1 MEKNNI
7 EEIQNTMFLIYS
19 KNLNFFKN
27 DYPEIY
33 MKISDLEK
41 KNTEKPSRSLW
52 LVARARHRCE
62 FALHTRAYP
71 AVLSANGSQ
80 WRAIS
85 DGRVLLR
92 RCY

>member
-41 KNTEKPSRSLW
+41 KNIYEYSIDFINNHFE
-52 LVARARHRCE
+52 LVNNKMSIFIIVTHIMMQ
-62 FALHTRAYP
+62 
-71 AVLSANGSQ
+71 N
-80 WRAIS
+80 I
-85 DGRVLLR
+85 D
-92 RCY
+92 